1 MHPGAG
7 APDSLRPL
15 ELGKTV
21 CKQGG
26 TYNKSSKLNSAGG
39 VLNTRLPSSPLTHVK
54 VNRNRKTH
62 FIILIH
68 YTILKF
74 LFQYINKICKLYIF
88 TLNFPNSLNVLAYLN
103 LDLTHLKCS
112 VATYGHYST
121 KMSPKAFTLKA

>member
-1 MHPGAG
+1 MHLGAG

-26 TYNKSSKLNSAGG
+26 TYNKSLKLNSAGG

-74 LFQYINKICKLYIF
+74 LFQYINKILQTLHFYPKFSKF
-88 TLNFPNSLNVLAYLN
+88 T
-103 LDLTHLKCS
+103 KCFS
-112 VATYGHYST
+112 IPELGPDTSEVFSSHIWPLQY
-121 KMSPKAFTLKA
+121 